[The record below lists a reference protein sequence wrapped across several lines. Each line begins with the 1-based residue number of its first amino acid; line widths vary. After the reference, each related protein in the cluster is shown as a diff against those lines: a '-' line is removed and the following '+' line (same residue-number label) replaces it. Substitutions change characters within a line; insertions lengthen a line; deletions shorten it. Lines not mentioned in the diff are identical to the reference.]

1 MASTKRHF
9 PDDDEE
15 EKVIAPTKKA
25 KESESESL
33 SSPRVVLNPADCDL
47 GIQFNFPS
55 FPFFALTHSLHR
67 SLFN

>member
-25 KESESESL
+25 KESESL